1 MTDSLKLIRAVVQKW
16 DATTGLPEKSGSY
29 DRVATTGV
37 PDEPPGPPDPR
48 ERDRDPDDEN
58 VPATP
63 PTEPPPVPV
72 QDPPAEP
79 GPQVPQ
85 IV

>member
-1 MTDSLKLIRAVVQKW
+1 MTDSLKLIRALVQKK
-16 DATTGLPEKSGSY
+16 D
-29 DRVATTGV
+29 ATTGV
-37 PDEPPGPPDPR
+37 PDEPPGPSDP
-48 ERDRDPDDEN
+48 RDRDRDHEEDD

-79 GPQVPQ
+79 GPTVPQ